1 MNINS
6 TLFLQLVVFLIGA
19 LITMKYIWPPLVR
32 SLDDRRKKIA
42 DGLKAAEAGK
52 LKQQSDDALAAY
64 EKALADARARAQ
76 AIVAETE
83 KRAQALVD
91 EAKAQAKVEGDRL
104 IAAAR
109 QEAEQEM
116 QRAKTALRDQVAALA
131 VAGAE
136 QILRREVNAQVHADL
151 LAQLKGR
158 L

>member
-6 TLFLQLVVFLIGA
+6 TLFLQLLVFLIGA
-19 LITMKYIWPPLVR
+19 WVTMKFIWPPLIR
-32 SLDDRRKKIA
+32 SLDERRKKIA
-42 DGLKAAEAGK
+42 DGLKAAEAGN
-52 LKQQSDDALAAY
+52 QSLSDAQRKIAQI
-64 EKALADARARAQ
+64 EADARSRAQ
-76 AIVAETE
+76 SIVTETE

-91 EAKAQAKVEGDRL
+91 EAKAQAKAEGDRL
-104 IAAAR
+104 VAAAR

-116 QRAKTALRDQVAALA
+116 QRAKTTLRDQVAVLA

-136 QILRREVNAQVHADL
+136 QILRREVNPQVHADL

>member
-6 TLFLQLVVFLIGA
+6 ALFLQLVVFLIGA
-19 LITMKYIWPPLVR
+19 LITMKFIWPPLIK

-42 DGLKAAEAGK
+42 DGLKAAEAGN
-52 LKQQSDDALAAY
+52 QSLTDAQRKITQL
-64 EKALADARARAQ
+64 EADARARAQ

-83 KRAQALVD
+83 KRAQAIVD
-91 EAKAQAKVEGDRL
+91 DAKAQAKAEGDRM
-104 IAAAR
+104 IAAAK

-116 QRAKTALRDQVAALA
+116 LRAKSALRDQVAVLA

-151 LAQLKGR
+151 LSQLKGR

>member
-1 MNINS
+1 MSINAA
-6 TLFLQLVVFLIGA
+6 LFLQLVVFFIGA
-19 LITMKYIWPPLVR
+19 WVTMKFLWPPLVR
-32 SLDDRRKKIA
+32 SLDERRKKIA
-42 DGLKAAEAGK
+42 DGLKAAEAGN
-52 LKQQSDDALAAY
+52 QSLAEARKKTAQI
-64 EKALADARARAQ
+64 EADARARAQ
-76 AIVAETE
+76 ALVAETE
-83 KRAQALVD
+83 KRAAALV
-91 EAKAQAKVEGDRL
+91 EQAKAQARAEGERL

-116 QRAKTALRDQVAALA
+116 QRAKSALRDQVAALA

>member
-6 TLFLQLVVFLIGA
+6 TLFVQLLVFLIGA
-19 LITMKYIWPPLVR
+19 LVTMKYIWPPLVGA
-32 SLDDRRKKIA
+32 LDERRRRIT
-42 DGLKAAEAGK
+42 DGLKAAEAGN
-52 LKQQSDDALAAY
+52 QS
-64 EKALADARARAQ
+64 LADAQRRIAQIEAEARARAQ

-83 KRAQALVD
+83 KRAQGLVD

-104 IAAAR
+104 VAAAR

-116 QRAKTALRDQVAALA
+116 QRARTALRDQVAALA

>member
-6 TLFLQLVVFLIGA
+6 TLFLQLVVFLVGA
-19 LITMKYIWPPLVR
+19 LITMKYIWPPLIR
-32 SLDDRRKKIA
+32 SLDERRKKIA
-42 DGLKAAEAGK
+42 DGLKAADAGN
-52 LKQQSDDALAAY
+52 QS
-64 EKALADARARAQ
+64 LADAQRKIAQLEADARGRAQ

-91 EAKAQAKVEGDRL
+91 EAKAQAKTEGDRL
-104 IAAAR
+104 IAAAK

-116 QRAKTALRDQVAALA
+116 QRAKTSLRDQVAALA

-136 QILRREVNAQVHADL
+136 QILRREVNPQVHADL

>member
-1 MNINS
+1 MNINA
-6 TLFLQLVVFLIGA
+6 TLFLQMVVFFIGA
-19 LITMKYIWPPLVR
+19 WVTMKFIWPPLIR
-32 SLDDRRKKIA
+32 SLDERRKKIA
-42 DGLKAAEAGK
+42 DGLKAADAGN
-52 LKQQSDDALAAY
+52 QSLADAQRKITQL
-64 EKALADARARAQ
+64 EADARARAQ

-91 EAKAQAKVEGDRL
+91 EAKAQARVEGDRL
-104 IAAAR
+104 IAAAK

-136 QILRREVNAQVHADL
+136 QILRREVSPQVHADL

>member
-1 MNINS
+1 MNLNS
-6 TLFLQLVVFLIGA
+6 TLFLQLAVFLIGA
-19 LITMKYIWPPLVR
+19 WVTMKFIWPPLMR
-32 SLDDRRKKIA
+32 ALDERRRKIA
-42 DGLKAAEAGK
+42 DGLKAAEAGN
-52 LKQQSDDALAAY
+52 QSLADAQRKITQL
-64 EKALADARARAQ
+64 EVDARARAQ
-76 AIVAETE
+76 SIVAETE

-104 IAAAR
+104 VAAAR

-116 QRAKTALRDQVAALA
+116 QRAKTSLRDQVAALA

-136 QILRREVNAQVHADL
+136 QILRREVNPQVHADL

>member
-6 TLFLQLVVFLIGA
+6 ALFLQMVVFFIGA
-19 LITMKYIWPPLVR
+19 WVTMKFIWPPLIK
-32 SLDDRRKKIA
+32 SLDERRKKIA
-42 DGLKAAEAGK
+42 DGLKAAEAGNRS
-52 LKQQSDDALAAY
+52 LSDAQRKIAQL
-64 EKALADARARAQ
+64 EADARARAQ

-83 KRAQALVD
+83 KRAQGLVD
-91 EAKAQAKVEGDRL
+91 EAKAQAKAEGDRL
-104 IAAAR
+104 VALAK

-136 QILRREVNAQVHADL
+136 QILRREVNAQVHSDL

>member
-1 MNINS
+1 MNINAA
-6 TLFLQLVVFLIGA
+6 LFLQMVVFFIGA
-19 LITMKYIWPPLVR
+19 WVTMKFIWPPLIK
-32 SLDDRRKKIA
+32 SLDERRKKIA
-42 DGLKAAEAGK
+42 DGLKAAEAGN
-52 LKQQSDDALAAY
+52 QSLADAQRKIAQL
-64 EKALADARARAQ
+64 EADARARAQ

-91 EAKAQAKVEGDRL
+91 EAKAQAKVEGDRMV
-104 IAAAR
+104 AAAK

-116 QRAKTALRDQVAALA
+116 QRAKTVLRDQVAALA

-136 QILRREVNAQVHADL
+136 QILRREVNPQVHADL

>member
-1 MNINS
+1 MNINAA
-6 TLFLQLVVFLIGA
+6 LFLQMVVFFIGA
-19 LITMKYIWPPLVR
+19 WVTMKFIWPPLVK
-32 SLDDRRKKIA
+32 SLDERRKKIA
-42 DGLKAAEAGK
+42 DGLKAAEAGN
-52 LKQQSDDALAAY
+52 QS
-64 EKALADARARAQ
+64 LADAQRRIAQLEADARGRAQ

-91 EAKAQAKVEGDRL
+91 EAKAQARIEGDRL
-104 IAAAR
+104 VAAAK

-116 QRAKTALRDQVAALA
+116 QRAKSALRDQVAALA

-136 QILRREVNAQVHADL
+136 QILRREVNPQVHADL

>member
-6 TLFLQLVVFLIGA
+6 ALFLQLIVFLIGA

-42 DGLKAAEAGK
+42 DGLKAAEAGN
-52 LKQQSDDALAAY
+52 QSLVDAQKKIAQL
-64 EKALADARARAQ
+64 EADARARAQ
-76 AIVAETE
+76 SIVAETE

-91 EAKAQAKVEGDRL
+91 EAKALAKAEGDRL
-104 IAAAR
+104 IAGAK

-116 QRAKTALRDQVAALA
+116 QRAKSTLRNQVAVLA

>member
-6 TLFLQLVVFLIGA
+6 ALFLQLVVFLIGA
-19 LITMKYIWPPLVR
+19 LITMKYIWPPLIK
-32 SLDDRRKKIA
+32 SLDERRKRIA
-42 DGLKAAEAGK
+42 DGLKAAEAGN
-52 LKQQSDDALAAY
+52 QSLVDAQKKIAQLEA
-64 EKALADARARAQ
+64 EARARAQ

-83 KRAQALVD
+83 KRAHALVD
-91 EAKAQAKVEGDRL
+91 DAKAQAKAEGDRL

-109 QEAEQEM
+109 QEAAQEM
-116 QRAKTALRDQVAALA
+116 LRAKSTLRDQIAVLA

-151 LAQLKGR
+151 LTQLKGR

>member
-6 TLFLQLVVFLIGA
+6 ALFLQLVVFFIGA

-32 SLDDRRKKIA
+32 SLDERRKKIA
-42 DGLKAAEAGK
+42 DGLKAAEAGTRSLSDAQRK
-52 LKQQSDDALAAY
+52 IQQL
-64 EKALADARARAQ
+64 EADARARAQ

-104 IAAAR
+104 VAAAR

-116 QRAKTALRDQVAALA
+116 QRAKTTLRDQVALLA

-136 QILRREVNAQVHADL
+136 QILRREVNPQVHADL